1 MADERQKPSDSPAP
15 SDSSGPSGP
24 SHPSAPSPPS
34 DPNAAAYEDEARPDL
49 EQLLISTSRTFAL
62 AIPLLPEPT
71 RREVT
76 IAYLLFRI
84 ADTFEDAARWP
95 RHRRIDALDDFGRLL
110 DRPPAPREPGEA
122 AALARTWASEVPC
135 DQTGYRDLLA
145 ELPQVLDAF
154 LALSPAAVDL
164 IREHTLRTARG
175 MAAYVARTDERGE
188 LRLRDLE
195 DLRGYCYV
203 VAGIV
208 GELLTELFLLDSPAL
223 AAGAAALRQRSRAF
237 GEGLQLVNILK
248 DSASDAVEGRRYLP
262 EDLPRAEVLALARE
276 SLRTAAEYVLL
287 LQSQGAARG
296 LVAFTALPVALARA
310 TLDRVE
316 SSGPGTKL
324 TRPEVYALMQGV
336 HRALDRGE
344 SPFKNSS
351 DERLL

>member
-1 MADERQKPSDSPAP
+1 MATCYSLRVSAGRGQHDDEPRLDERHS
-15 SDSSGPSGP
+15 
-24 SHPSAPSPPS
+24 
-34 DPNAAAYEDEARPDL
+34 AAYEDEARPDL

-76 IAYLLFRI
+76 VAYLLFRI

-95 RHRRIDALDDFGRLL
+95 RQRRTAALADFARLL
-110 DRPPAPREPGEA
+110 ANPPAPPEA
-122 AALARTWASEVPC
+122 AALARAWASEVPC

-154 LALSPAAVDL
+154 FALSPAAVEL
-164 IREHTLRTARG
+164 TREHTLRTARG

-188 LRLRDLE
+188 LRLRDVD
-195 DLRGYCYV
+195 DLRAYCYV

-223 AAGAAALRQRSRAF
+223 APSAAALRRRSRAF

-262 EDLPRAEVLALARE
+262 EDLPRSEVLALARD

-316 SSGPGTKL
+316 VSGPGTKL
-324 TRPEVYALMQGV
+324 TRPEVYAVMQGV

-344 SPFKNSS
+344 PPLPVIPLPTTTF
-351 DERLL
+351 L